1 MEALADFQLFRPTTL
16 DEVLKVRTDHPDG
29 RLLGGG
35 TDLLVNIRRGIVA
48 PESLIDITDVKE
60 LRAIHA
66 DAQRIEIGAAVTLAE
81 VAAHPRDRAALPRA
95 RAGRGLHCRPDSSQH
110 GHGRRQS
117 VSRHP
122 LSLL

>member
-1 MEALADFQLFRPTTL
+1 MEALADFQLLRPTTL
-16 DEVLKVRTDHPDG
+16 NEVLEARTDHPDG

-81 VAAHPRDRAALPRA
+81 VAAHPEIVRHYPVLAQAAA
-95 RAGRGLHCRPDSSQH
+95 CIAGPNSSQY
-110 GHGRRQS
+110 GDGRRQS

-122 LSLL
+122 VSLL

>member
-16 DEVLKVRTDHPDG
+16 NEVLEARTDHPDG

-66 DAQRIEIGAAVTLAE
+66 EAQRIEI
-81 VAAHPRDRAALPRA
+81 VAAERVKAELEKIVREGAPGHS
-95 RAGRGLHCRPDSSQH
+95 CRPAED
-110 GHGRRQS
+110 
-117 VSRHP
+117 
-122 LSLL
+122 